1 MSLICDYIDFGA
13 PFDHLDADL
22 ILRSAPVLVS
32 VTLGEERSTATD
44 FRVHKLFLIKA
55 SPVFEKLLCEASSS
69 GSDNS
74 DGPETAD
81 LGIIRD
87 DNDSDEDGS
96 SWCRDRDR
104 DLPVLRLT
112 EDRDTLHRLLTA
124 IYPTEVVYPQTLE
137 VMMRTFAAARKYNMS
152 SVLALFRTYCDRVAR
167 IVTTENAF
175 RAYLFAFGEGLCEEA
190 LEAAGLTLSQPQTF
204 ESYGEDLR
212 QASGP
217 ALKALW
223 KHRQLAFVAIGF
235 GVQDC
240 VAEVGDLRGWK
251 ATSCSLRV
259 GDKSCCTEMG
269 TRPLEQ
275 FMLYTRKITSNFSM
289 MNFPCFVEI
298 MSSQGGFKCASCKA
312 PIRLNLLRL
321 FNCLESHVNGNFSRA
336 SPTLSSVFC
345 NRSMSS
351 RRVDA
356 GGFPDAGEILVV
368 LQWLGGSSYYRSWIV

>member
-1 MSLICDYIDFGA
+1 MSLTCDYTDFGA

-22 ILRSAPVLVS
+22 ILRSAPVLTSAS
-32 VTLGEERSTATD
+32 VGTLGEDRSTATD

-55 SPVFEKLLCEASSS
+55 SPVFERLLCEPSSS
-69 GSDNS
+69 GSDHQ
-74 DGPETAD
+74 PEAAE
-81 LGIIRD
+81 LGITRD
-87 DNDSDEDGS
+87 DNDNGS
-96 SWCRDRDR
+96 WGRDR

-137 VMMRTFAAARKYNMS
+137 VMMRTFAAARKYGMS

-167 IVTTENAF
+167 IVTTDNAF

-190 LEAAGLTLSQPQTF
+190 LEAAHLTLSQPQTF

-223 KHRQLAFVAIGF
+223 KHRQFAFVAIGF

-240 VAEVGDLRGWK
+240 VVEVGDLRGWK
-251 ATSCSLRV
+251 ATGCSLRV

-275 FMLYTRKITSNFSM
+275 FMLYTRKITSNFAM
-289 MNFPCFVEI
+289 MNFPSFVEA

-321 FNCLESHVNGNFSRA
+321 FNCLERHVNVNFSRA
-336 SPTLSSVFC
+336 SPTSSVFC
-345 NRSMSS
+345 NRPMSS
-351 RRVDA
+351 RSLD
-356 GGFPDAGEILVV
+356 GGLPDAGEILVA
-368 LQWLGGSSYYRSWIV
+368 LRRLGGSSNRSSTV

>member
-1 MSLICDYIDFGA
+1 MSLTCDYIDFGA

-22 ILRSAPVLVS
+22 ILRSAPVPNPAS
-32 VTLGEERSTATD
+32 VGTLGDEDRSIATD

-55 SPVFEKLLCEASSS
+55 SPVFERLLCESSS
-69 GSDNS
+69 SNS
-74 DGPETAD
+74 NNDSEAAD
-81 LGIIRD
+81 LGITRD
-87 DNDSDEDGS
+87 DNDNN
-96 SWCRDRDR
+96 WYRDRDR

-112 EDRDTLHRLLTA
+112 EDRDTVHRLLTA
-124 IYPTEVVYPQTLE
+124 IYPTDVVYPQTLE
-137 VMMRTFAAARKYNMS
+137 VMMRTFAAARKYGMS

-167 IVTTENAF
+167 IVTTDNAF

-190 LEAAGLTLSQPQTF
+190 LEAARLTLSQPQTF

-217 ALKALW
+217 ALRALW
-223 KHRQLAFVAIGF
+223 RHRQLAFVAIGF

-240 VAEVGDLRGWK
+240 LVEVGDLRGWK

-275 FMLYTRKITSNFSM
+275 FMLYTRKITSNFAM
-289 MNFPCFVEI
+289 MNFPSFVEV
-298 MSSQGGFKCASCKA
+298 MSSQGGFKCASCKG

-321 FNCLESHVNGNFSRA
+321 FNCLERHVNGDFSRA
-336 SPTLSSVFC
+336 SPPLCFLQSVHEC
-345 NRSMSS
+345 
-351 RRVDA
+351 
-356 GGFPDAGEILVV
+356 
-368 LQWLGGSSYYRSWIV
+368 